1 MDFIGSSSIWEHKF
15 RPKTVND
22 LILPANIRKLFNS
35 YVSRNDIP
43 QLLFSSTAGRG
54 KTSSAYALCHD
65 LKSDMMYINGS
76 IDNSID
82 TLRFKVTQYAMTSSF
97 NEGKKI
103 CIIDECERLS
113 PSAQDGMKGL
123 MDQTESN
130 CRFILTTNNVSK
142 IIDPIISR
150 GTHISFNFSPE
161 ETKNLIIAY
170 FKRMCYVLD
179 TEKVKYDKKIVA
191 EFVQEMY
198 PDFRKTIGDLQK
210 CYNMFGEINNN
221 IFKNIDGTQFT
232 SLVEELKNKKF
243 NSVRKIISEIDA
255 ETFYQT
261 FYDQIDDLLD
271 PTCMPTIVMI
281 LGQFAYESS
290 LSISKEITLAA
301 CCTAIMKEARF
312 K

>member
-1 MDFIGSSSIWEHKF
+1 MELVGNSSIWEHKY
-15 RPKTVND
+15 RPQTVKD
-22 LILPANIRKLFNS
+22 LIIPANIRKLFES
-35 YVSRNDIP
+35 YISRSDVP
-43 QLLFSSTAGRG
+43 QLLLSSTAGRG
-54 KTSSAYALCHD
+54 KTSSAFALCHD
-65 LKSDMMYINGS
+65 LGSDMMYINGS

-82 TLRFKVTQYAMTSSF
+82 TLRYKVTQYAMTSSF
-97 NEGKKI
+97 NDGKKI

-113 PSAQDGMKGL
+113 ASAQDGMKGL

-179 TEKVKYDKKIVA
+179 AEKVKYDKKVVA
-191 EFVQEMY
+191 EYVQQMY

-210 CYNMFGEINNN
+210 CFNMYGEINDN
-221 IFKNIDGTQFT
+221 IFKNIDGSQFA
-232 SLVEELKNKKF
+232 SLVEEIKNKKF
-243 NSVRKIISEIDA
+243 NNVRKIISEIDSD
-255 ETFYQT
+255 TFYQE
-261 FYDQIDDLLD
+261 FYDQIDDLLE

-281 LGQFAYESS
+281 LGQFAYETSS
-290 LSISKEITLAA
+290 SISKEVTLAA
-301 CCTAIMKEARF
+301 CCTAIMKEAKF